1 MSIQISL
8 SFKFGTFAAI
18 SEYCHFIISK
28 TDGVVRYKDLK
39 NQIDKIKPLLAA
51 YDTAILAASDGGK
64 LLTQV
69 KRTAKVDLLNAME
82 ILAALTKGFS
92 DGDPTYVTDAGFQ
105 LRQKAVHSKQPL
117 PQPDWVYLKRG
128 ILSGTVEGL
137 IQNLPPGVKELGIKY
152 SYDGWV
158 NEHNGTYST
167 GKKFVLAGLEVR
179 KEVEVKVIYLG
190 TYQRK
195 SNESKPMPV
204 FVL

>member
-18 SEYCHFIISK
+18 SEFCHFIISK
-28 TDGVVRYKDLK
+28 TDGVARYSDLQ
-39 NQIDKIKPLLAA
+39 NQIDKIKPLLTT
-51 YDTAILAASDGGK
+51 YDAAILAASDGGK
-64 LLTQV
+64 LLTQA
-69 KRTAKVDLLNAME
+69 KREAKVELLNAME

-92 DGDPTYVTDAGFQ
+92 NGDSTYVTDTGFQ

-117 PQPDWVYLKRG
+117 PQPEWVYLKRG
-128 ILSGTVEGL
+128 ILSGTIEGL
-137 IQNLPPGVKELGIKY
+137 IKNLPPGVKEIGIKY

-158 NEHNGTYST
+158 TEHNGTYCT
-167 GKKFVLAGLEVR
+167 GKKFILAGLEVKR
-179 KEVEVKVIYLG
+179 DVEVKVIYHG

-195 SNESKPMPV
+195 SNDSKPMPV